1 MKHFLLLACAMASA
15 LCLGVLAAQAEVT
28 PTPQAQALHYSR
40 PAAEGL
46 LAQAPT
52 GAPNPFITMCL
63 KGCDQE
69 FAACHNRTPNDAG
82 CADRAH
88 TCQYRCR
95 N

>member
-1 MKHFLLLACAMASA
+1 MKHLLIVCGIAST
-15 LCLGVLAAQAEVT
+15 LCLGLVAAQADVAPTT
-28 PTPQAQALHYSR
+28 PSQPLHYSR

-46 LAQAPT
+46 LAQAAR